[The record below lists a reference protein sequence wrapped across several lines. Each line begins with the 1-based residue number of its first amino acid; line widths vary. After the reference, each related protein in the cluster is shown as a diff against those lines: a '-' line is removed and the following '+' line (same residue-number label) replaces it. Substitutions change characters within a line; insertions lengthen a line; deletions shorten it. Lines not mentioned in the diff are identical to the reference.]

1 MATLTHLSRASV
13 TKRIRVVIT
22 LAPGVEVDVGAVVGV
37 GAGRERRN
45 ASPELVGESNRCH
58 PHSDIINKKSFRNG
72 TAHFLN
78 YSRTMFLGLNQV

>member
-1 MATLTHLSRASV
+1 LKRALFDLGGSPQLNYKYKTGEKATLTHLSTASV

-45 ASPELVGESNRCH
+45 VSPELVGE
-58 PHSDIINKKSFRNG
+58 
-72 TAHFLN
+72 
-78 YSRTMFLGLNQV
+78 